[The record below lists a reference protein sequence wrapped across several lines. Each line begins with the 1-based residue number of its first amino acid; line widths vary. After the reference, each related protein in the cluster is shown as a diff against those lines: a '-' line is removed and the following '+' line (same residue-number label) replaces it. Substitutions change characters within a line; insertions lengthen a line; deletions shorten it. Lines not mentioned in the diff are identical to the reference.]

1 MSEISAA
8 QMLSQLHAIASAAGK
23 GSVEPTAGAAAGPD
37 FSAMLADAVKA
48 VNQDQI
54 QTIDMQKAFV
64 TGDPSVN
71 LSDVMISSQK
81 AGVEF
86 QLMLQVRNKLVSAYQ
101 EVMNM
106 QI

>member
-8 QMLSQLHAIASAAGK
+8 QMLSQLQAVASAASK
-23 GSVEPTAGAAAGPD
+23 GASEPTVGADKGPD

-54 QTIDMQKAFV
+54 HSGELQNAFV
-64 TGDPSVN
+64 SGDPTVN
-71 LSDVMISSQK
+71 LSDAMIASQK
-81 AGVEF
+81 AGIEF

-101 EVMNM
+101 EVMGM

>member
-23 GSVEPTAGAAAGPD
+23 GAAEPAVGAAKGPD
-37 FSAMLADAVKA
+37 FSAMLADAVKS
-48 VNQDQI
+48 VNQDQL
-54 QTIDMQKAFV
+54 QSSEMQKAFV
-64 TGDPSVN
+64 TGDPKVN

-81 AGVEF
+81 AGIEF

-101 EVMNM
+101 EVMSM

>member
-8 QMLSQLHAIASAAGK
+8 QMLSQLQAIASAAGK
-23 GSVEPTAGAAAGPD
+23 GGVESAAGAAKGPD

-48 VNQDQI
+48 VNQDQL
-54 QTIDMQKAFV
+54 QTSELQKAFV
-64 TGDPSVN
+64 TGDPKVS

-106 QI
+106 QV